1 LEANF
6 FDKKSF
12 QPNPKWNFFPT
23 SIFLKRKKTLL
34 FRARK
39 TVHSDTCPTQLLFR
53 EIDRFSIPFDN
64 PPVVSPV
71 LKGDAMRTHIP
82 PFILRVSFLLALTGG
97 FIGVLIGWNNGD
109 ELGWS
114 LLRGA
119 LLFLAFGSIAR
130 WWLGTMA
137 KAWLESRLESLQ
149 VKSKTVDNRSP
160 ARAGL

>member
-1 LEANF
+1 M
-6 FDKKSF
+6 
-12 QPNPKWNFFPT
+12 
-23 SIFLKRKKTLL
+23 KT
-34 FRARK
+34 K
-39 TVHSDTCPTQLLFR
+39 V
-53 EIDRFSIPFDN
+53 
-64 PPVVSPV
+64 
-71 LKGDAMRTHIP
+71 P

-119 LLFLAFGSIAR
+119 ILFLAFGTIAR

-149 VKSKTVDNRSP
+149 PKPKTVDNRSP
-160 ARAGL
+160 ARVGL